1 MAMVTDPC
9 PRWAVFRM
17 LRDTRHGRPSSQ
29 VSVLK
34 DGDRAFL
41 YVCHSLRVRD
51 MAGNGHVLSVGI
63 DVAPALES
71 QGYDAGDV
79 IGAIDAALGRQRG
92 EAPVPAEAA
101 RAIAAVGRVLNIAW
115 VTDAA
120 AQPASIICPRSTAC
134 PRAEPCERHRAS
146 RATEID
152 DVREEILASVRRD

>member
-1 MAMVTDPC
+1 
-9 PRWAVFRM
+9 M

-51 MAGNGHVLSVGI
+51 MAGNAHVLSVGI
-63 DVAPALES
+63 DLAPALES
-71 QGYDAGDV
+71 QGYDTADI
-79 IGAIDAALGRQRG
+79 IGAIDEGCSRQRG
-92 EAPVPAEAA
+92 EASVPAHAA

-134 PRAEPCERHRAS
+134 PRAGPCERHRSS

-152 DVREEILASVRRD
+152 DVREEILARVRRD